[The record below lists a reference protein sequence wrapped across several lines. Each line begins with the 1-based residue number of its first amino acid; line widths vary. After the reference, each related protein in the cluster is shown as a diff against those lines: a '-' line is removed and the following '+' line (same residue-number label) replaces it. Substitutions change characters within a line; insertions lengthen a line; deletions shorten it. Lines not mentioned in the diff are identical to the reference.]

1 MRARLALLAL
11 LLAAGAGVIAVLY
24 VSRPEPPLPSTLATP
39 FQILGAPAKLADRA
53 LSRVIPVG
61 DLDERELGEA
71 LHRRFAGGERAG
83 DRDQAYVDSLME
95 EVARHAHKPFSYRAY
110 VVSGGEPNA
119 MALPGGVVLVTDE
132 LLTTLHSE
140 SELVAVL
147 AHETGH
153 IELGHCFDAVRF
165 ELLTSKVGADTL
177 GALADF
183 ALQLMTGHA
192 YSKTAEH
199 EADDYAYA
207 LLRGSQYDPRGVGAS
222 FASLSGWLAGHDV
235 PPTRPH
241 ADVLRDYFSSHPPLE
256 VRQAEY
262 LARAEDW
269 WRRHPDERRY
279 VGRENL
285 DERAPATER
294 QFDGEWAGPS
304 VS

>member
-1 MRARLALLAL
+1 MKARLVLLAL
-11 LLAAGAGVIAVLY
+11 LIAAGAGLIAVLF

-71 LHRRFAGGERAG
+71 LHLRFAEWQRAD

-95 EVARHAHKPFSYRAY
+95 EVARHARKPFTYRAY
-110 VVSGGEPNA
+110 VVSGGGPNA
-119 MALPGGVVLVTDE
+119 MALPGGVVLVTGD
-132 LLTTLHSE
+132 LLTTLQSE

-165 ELLTSKVGADTL
+165 ELLTSKAGADTL

-183 ALQLMTGHA
+183 ALRLMTGHA

-207 LLRGSQYDPRGVGAS
+207 LLRGSRYDPRGVGSS
-222 FASLSGWLAGHDV
+222 FASLSGWLARHGI
-235 PPTRPH
+235 PSTPPH

-256 VRQAEY
+256 VREDEY
-262 LARAEDW
+262 LARARDW
-269 WRRHPDERRY
+269 WRRHPEELRY
-279 VGRENL
+279 VGRRNL
-285 DERAPATER
+285 DYRESAVRHEYE
-294 QFDGEWAGPS
+294 GEWTGPPAS
-304 VS
+304 